1 MKTHQIIGGGGT
13 QLYVEESGNP
23 SGQPILFLHGFS
35 QSRLAWRKQMQSD
48 LANDFRL
55 ISMDLRGHGNSD
67 KPQDAY
73 TDSRCWADDVNATIS
88 TLRLERPVLSG
99 WSYGGF
105 IISDYL
111 RHYGDAAL
119 GGIQFVGG
127 VSMIGVPEA
136 NGFFGPDFVALMSG
150 FFSTNVEESA
160 TALKT
165 FMRLC
170 VHAEPTPEDF
180 YLNLGYNTIV
190 PPYVRQNM
198 LSRTF
203 SSDDVLRQIRVPML
217 ITHGEADEIILV
229 AAARHHAKIVPHAK
243 LSLYREIGHAPFLED
258 APRFNAELRSFVASL

>member
-1 MKTHQIIGGGGT
+1 MKTHQIIGGRGK
-13 QLYVEESGNP
+13 QLYFGEAGKP
-23 SGQPILFLHGFS
+23 SRQPNLFFHGFL
-35 QSRLAWRKQMQSD
+35 QSPLAWRKQMQSD

-127 VSMIGVPEA
+127 VSMIGVPE
-136 NGFFGPDFVALMSG
+136 
-150 FFSTNVEESA
+150 
-160 TALKT
+160 
-165 FMRLC
+165 
-170 VHAEPTPEDF
+170 
-180 YLNLGYNTIV
+180 
-190 PPYVRQNM
+190 
-198 LSRTF
+198 
-203 SSDDVLRQIRVPML
+203 
-217 ITHGEADEIILV
+217 
-229 AAARHHAKIVPHAK
+229 
-243 LSLYREIGHAPFLED
+243 
-258 APRFNAELRSFVASL
+258 